1 MDKITLVFLVALLL
15 AGCAVTGGPSMTEEA
30 RCRQTG
36 GVFKMGYCDAGG
48 AGGGGGY

>member
-1 MDKITLVFLVALLL
+1 MVRITLVVLAALLL
-15 AGCAVTGGPSMTEEA
+15 ARCAVTDGPAMTEEA

-36 GVFKMGYCDAGG
+36 GVFKMGYCDVGG